1 MALLPH
7 FLSFRQVG
15 IDWYPQCKLVRDV
28 PTYANQAENPAGSW
42 HFARP
47 QLAQRYLQTFQI
59 GLVSAQA
66 LFAPR
71 RMGKSEFLEQD
82 LIPAAQKS
90 GLLTAYLN
98 LWDAREHPRGALISA
113 LARAGSPRGLSALI
127 KKLKTPLKK
136 VKASAKLSGIA
147 ECSLEAELTEDPRIA
162 GPALSEL
169 LRSFDRADRT
179 LLLVLDEAQV
189 LASPVHSDLAHSL
202 RAGLDIRKQT
212 IKVIFAGSSE
222 SSLRRMFGRATEPF
236 YNWAPI
242 EPFERLG
249 AEFVI
254 AMTHKVNQLSRYPLS
269 ASEALHAFE
278 ALKRTP
284 EFFRRYLQR
293 YLAHAELG
301 PRAALD
307 DTFAQVFNDSGYR
320 TAWGRLLPADKA
332 VLRALAQGVNDLHSL
347 PARNRLGEELGLGKA
362 APLDTPKNALRRL
375 QKDEL
380 VVKLEYGHYQ
390 IQDEGFIEWLR
401 QLELE
406 E

>member
-1 MALLPH
+1 MQNNKP
-7 FLSFRQVG
+7 
-15 IDWYPQCKLVRDV
+15 DP
-28 PTYANQAENPAGSW
+28 W

-47 QLAQRYLQTFQI
+47 LLAQKYLKTFRV
-59 GLVSAQA
+59 GLLSAQA

-82 LIPAAQKS
+82 LIPAARKT

-98 LWDAREHPRGALISA
+98 LWDAREHPRGALIGT
-113 LARAGSPRGLSALI
+113 LARAGSPRGISGLL
-127 KKLKTPLKK
+127 KKLKSPLKK
-136 VKASAKLSGIA
+136 VRAAAKITGIA
-147 ECSLEAELTEDPRIA
+147 EGSLEAELIEDSRVA
-162 GPALSEL
+162 GTALSDL
-169 LRSFDRADRT
+169 LRSFDRADRK

-189 LASPVHSDLAHSL
+189 LASPAHSDLAHSL
-202 RAGLDIRKQT
+202 RAGLDVRKQT

-249 AEFVI
+249 AQFVT

-269 ASEALHAFE
+269 EREALRAFD

-293 YLAHAELG
+293 YLAYAELG
-301 PRAALD
+301 SRAALD
-307 DTFAQVFNDSGYR
+307 DTLEHVFSSSGYR
-320 TAWGRLLPADKA
+320 TVWARLLPADKA
-332 VLRALAQGVNDLHSL
+332 VLMALAHGVSDLHSL
-347 PARNRLGEELGLGKA
+347 PARQRLAEDLGLGKA

-375 QKDEL
+375 QKEEL
-380 VVKLEYGHYQ
+380 VVKLKYGRYQ
-390 IQDEGFIEWLR
+390 IQDEGFVDWLR
-401 QLELE
+401 QIELE